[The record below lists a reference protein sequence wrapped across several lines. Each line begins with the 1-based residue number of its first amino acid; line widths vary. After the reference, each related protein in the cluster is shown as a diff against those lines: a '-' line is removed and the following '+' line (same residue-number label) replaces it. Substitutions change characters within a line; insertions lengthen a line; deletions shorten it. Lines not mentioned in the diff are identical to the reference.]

1 LYNNIRAI
9 CAGGGGD
16 TVLIAI
22 CDDDKEQIRY
32 LRSLLREWSKQKPF
46 ALEITEYE
54 SAEQYLFCR
63 TEAPCDLLLL
73 DIEMSG
79 LSGMELAKRLRGSG
93 DMLPIVFI
101 TGFSEYM
108 SEGYDVEAL
117 HYLLKPVSPDK
128 LYEVLDKY
136 LNKHMK
142 RSEEILVE
150 TEKGTA
156 HISADSVVYIE
167 AFGKKTR
174 ICGADNTFM
183 DCEISLGE
191 FARKNISGF
200 VSPHRSY
207 LVNLRFV
214 REIER
219 TAVVLDNGKEIPLSR
234 RLYAEFNRSFIAFYT
249 N

>member
-1 LYNNIRAI
+1 M
-9 CAGGGGD
+9 
-16 TVLIAI
+16 LIAI

-32 LRSLLREWSKQKPF
+32 LRGLLLEWSKSKPF
-46 ALEITEYE
+46 ALEIEEYE
-54 SAEQYLFCR
+54 SAEQFVFKN
-63 TEAPCDLLLL
+63 ADSPCELLLL
-73 DIEMSG
+73 DIEMAR
-79 LSGMELAKRLRGSG
+79 LSGMELAKKLRRSG

-117 HYLLKPVSPDK
+117 HYLLKPVSPEK

-136 LNKHMK
+136 LNKHMIK
-142 RSEEILVE
+142 SEEILVE
-150 TEKGTA
+150 TEKGAA
-156 HISADSVVYIE
+156 HIPADSIAYIE

-174 ICGADNTFM
+174 LCRADNSFV
-183 DCEISLGE
+183 DCEMSLGE
-191 FARKNISGF
+191 FSRKDINGF

-207 LVNLRFV
+207 LVNLRYV
-214 REIER
+214 RAIGK
-219 TAVVLDNGKEIPLSR
+219 TAVVLDSGKEIPLSR

>member
-1 LYNNIRAI
+1 M
-9 CAGGGGD
+9 
-16 TVLIAI
+16 LIAI
-22 CDDDKEQIRY
+22 CDDDWEQIRY
-32 LRSLLREWSKQKPF
+32 LRGLLREWSKQKPF
-46 ALEITEYE
+46 ALEIAEYE
-54 SAEQYLFCR
+54 SAEQFLFCN

-79 LSGMELAKRLRGSG
+79 LSGMELAKKLRGSG

-117 HYLLKPVSPDK
+117 HYLLKPVSPEK
-128 LYEVLDKY
+128 LCKVLDKY
-136 LNKHMK
+136 LVKHMI

-150 TEKGTA
+150 TDKGTV
-156 HISADSVVYIE
+156 HISMESIVYIE

-174 ICGADNTFM
+174 LCGADNSFV
-183 DCEISLGE
+183 DCEMSLGE
-191 FARKNISGF
+191 FARKNLNGF

-207 LVNLRFV
+207 LVNLRYV
-214 REIER
+214 RAIGK
-219 TAVVLDNGKEIPLSR
+219 TAVVLDSGSEIPLSR
-234 RLYAEFNRSFIAFYT
+234 RLYAEFNRKFISFYT